1 MSIVQLCG
9 NPRLDNNFLRGIL
22 DTMRFPGYPEIS
34 AFLLFLTVIA
44 IALAGC
50 GDVSLDAGGNGSG
63 FLLASSVSAGDNH
76 SCAVSSGRVK
86 CWGRNSSGQLG
97 NDTVFDAPSPALVT
111 GITDAVQVSAGGS
124 HTCARLS
131 NGTVWCWGNN
141 ADGQL
146 GDNTTAG
153 SRVPV
158 QVQGISAATGIS
170 AGGNHTCAVLAD
182 GTARCWGNNLNGQLG
197 NGTNNDSSVP
207 VAVSGI
213 TSAASVAAGG
223 IHTCALLTDG
233 TVRCWGSNVLEQLG
247 NSSLLPGSRL
257 NVPVTAT
264 SVASAV
270 NITAGAN
277 HTCVSVSF
285 PSTRVKCWG
294 NNFSGQ
300 LGSPWTLNL
309 LTLLPEATS
318 NAPLTVSGITT
329 ATGSIAAGLDH
340 TCSVISSDN
349 TVSCWG
355 QNGNGQL
362 GTVTTSNF
370 GSPGFGAAPFSTAIP
385 VTVSGINSA
394 TQVTAGL
401 FHSCALLT
409 SGRVMC
415 WGRNTSGQLGDGSFF
430 SSFTPVLVADTTGA
444 GLQ

>member
-1 MSIVQLCG
+1 MRGS
-9 NPRLDNNFLRGIL
+9 RLDKDFFRGIL
-22 DTMRFPGYPEIS
+22 DTMRFPGYREIPIFFS
-34 AFLLFLTVIA
+34 FLTVIA
-44 IALAGC
+44 ALLAGC
-50 GDVSLDAGGNGSG
+50 GDLSLDAGGSGSG

-76 SCAVSSGRVK
+76 SCAVSSGAVK

-97 NDTVFDAPSPALVT
+97 NDTVFDSPSPVLVT

-146 GDNTTAG
+146 GDNTTTG

-158 QVQGISAATGIS
+158 QVQGITAATGIS

-197 NGTNNDSSVP
+197 NGTNNDSSLP

-213 TSAASVAAGG
+213 TSVAAIAAGG
-223 IHTCALLTDG
+223 IHTCAVLTDG

-247 NSSLLPGSRL
+247 NSVLLPGSRS
-257 NVPVTAT
+257 NVPVIAT

-270 NITAGAN
+270 NITAGGN

-285 PSTRVKCWG
+285 PGTRVRCWG

-300 LGSPWTLNL
+300 LGSAWTVVF
-309 LTLLPEATS
+309 TPAPVFETTS
-318 NAPLTVSGITT
+318 NDPLTVNGITS
-329 ATGSIAAGLDH
+329 ATGVVAAGLDH
-340 TCSVISSDN
+340 SCALISSDN
-349 TVSCWG
+349 TVRCWG
-355 QNGNGQL
+355 ENGSGQL
-362 GTVTTSNF
+362 GNLTTFSFVPPGAGASSSSTVF
-370 GSPGFGAAPFSTAIP
+370 P

-394 TQVTAGL
+394 TQITAGL
-401 FHSCALLT
+401 FHSCALL
-409 SGRVMC
+409 SSNRVMC
-415 WGRNTSGQLGDGSFF
+415 WGANSSGQLGDGSLL
-430 SSFTPVLVADTTGA
+430 SSFTPVLVTDTTGA